1 MAIARAIVTEPSMI
15 LADEPTGNL
24 DSVTG
29 AEILDIF
36 RMLHADGATVVVIT
50 HDREVAAAMPRVIHI
65 RDGRVENAIEAI
77 DAIET
82 IETVETV
89 EDGVAPDDAPV
100 R

>member
-1 MAIARAIVTEPSMI
+1 MI

-50 HDREVAAAMPRVIHI
+50 HDREVAASMPRVIHI
-65 RDGRVENAIEAI
+65 RDGRVENATEAIEAMES
-77 DAIET
+77 IET
-82 IETVETV
+82 MESVER
-89 EDGVAPDDAPV
+89 GVAPDDAAV